1 MITSKELN
9 QHILTLLRDNKDSNI
24 FVSSYYFFQYGD
36 KTVYITQNRKKYYE
50 VNVSGSVKCD
60 CVSRKHYTKVLFYS
74 PLIEPTVAFFRSTI
88 KKIFRG
94 EI

>member
-9 QHILTLLRDNKDSNI
+9 QHILSLLRDNTDSNI
-24 FVSSYYFFQYGD
+24 LITSYYFCQYGD
-36 KTVYITQNRKKYYE
+36 KTVYISQNRKKYYE

-60 CVSRKHYTKVLFYS
+60 CLSRKHYTKVLYYS
-74 PLIEPTVAFFRSTI
+74 PLLEPTVAYFRATI